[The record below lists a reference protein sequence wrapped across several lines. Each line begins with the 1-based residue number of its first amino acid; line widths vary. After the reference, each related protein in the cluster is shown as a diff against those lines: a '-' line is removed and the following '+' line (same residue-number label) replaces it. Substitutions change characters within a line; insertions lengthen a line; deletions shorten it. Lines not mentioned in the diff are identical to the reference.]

1 MSVEHVRQEEVAATP
16 PQYLKVLGGRG
27 VWIQSA
33 TLVVIVLLVLSP
45 ILPTLFQSLLDRP
58 IYDLAQGSLTW
69 NNYVTLFTEAGFGQ
83 VVLNTFIFALLTTLI
98 AMGIG
103 VSLAILLVRTEI
115 PGGRF
120 VRTILIWPIYI
131 SPLVLAFS
139 FIFIYGPAGFITLA
153 IEQTFGFTPWRLY
166 TITGMAITE
175 AVAAIPLAYL
185 YCSSA
190 LQQADASL
198 EDAARCCG
206 ARPFR
211 VLRSVILP
219 QLRPAML
226 YSALLIFSLALES
239 LSIPLLYGEPVGI
252 TFFSSFLYVNGVQQV
267 NPDYGMLGAA
277 STLTLLVIAVLVT
290 LQGYLL
296 RNSQRFVSVRGKATR
311 LRRFNLGKGRWL
323 AFACV
328 WAYIL
333 LGPILP
339 LAALGLRA
347 FTQLL
352 SPLVSPFKVLTFDNI
367 SLAFSQPEYVSSVV
381 NSVVIALVG
390 SVATTLLAAI
400 AVLVVK
406 RSTFRAR
413 KPIEFLAL
421 APQALPGIII
431 GLGFFWAFALAGP
444 VGVVR
449 GTILALI
456 IAFCMRALPQAYAA
470 ISPVVMQVGRELDQA
485 ARVMGADWWYTFSRV
500 LVRLI
505 TPALLASYVLVF
517 VQMIKEFTP
526 ALFLATADT
535 NVIGTTSL
543 ELWQNGQS
551 GAVAALSVVQIA
563 IVAVFV
569 FIAGK
574 LLKVRTHA

>member
-1 MSVEHVRQEEVAATP
+1 MSAEHVRQEEPAAP
-16 PQYLKVLGGRG
+16 PQYLRLLGGRG
-27 VWIQSA
+27 LWIQSL
-33 TLVVIVLLVLSP
+33 TLVVVVVLVLSP
-45 ILPTLFQSLLDRP
+45 ILPTLFQSVLDRP
-58 IYDLAQGSLTW
+58 IYELAEGGLTW
-69 NNYVTLFTEAGFGQ
+69 SNYVDLFTDAGFGR
-83 VVLNTFIFALLTTLI
+83 VVLNSLIFAVLTTLL
-98 AMGIG
+98 AMVIG
-103 VSLAILLVRTEI
+103 VSLAVLLVRTEV
-115 PGGRF
+115 PGGRIA
-120 VRTILIWPIYI
+120 RNILIWPIYI

-139 FIFIYGPAGFITLA
+139 FIFVYGPSGFLTIA
-153 IEQTFGFTPWRLY
+153 IEQTFGFSPWKLY
-166 TITGMAITE
+166 TIPGMAVTE
-175 AVAAIPLAYL
+175 AVAAVPFAYL

-190 LQQADASL
+190 LQQVDASL

-219 QLRPAML
+219 LLRPAVL
-226 YSALLIFSLALES
+226 YSALLIFSIALES
-239 LSIPLLYGEPVGI
+239 LSIPLLYGAPVGI
-252 TFFSSFLYVNGVQQV
+252 TFFSSFVYVNGVQQV

-277 STLTLLVIAVLVT
+277 STLTLLLLVVLVT

-311 LRRFNLGKGRWL
+311 PRRFNLGKVRWP
-323 AFACV
+323 AFALV
-328 WAYIL
+328 WLYIL
-333 LGPILP
+333 LGPVLP
-339 LAALGLRA
+339 LAALVLRA
-347 FTQLL
+347 FTQIL
-352 SPLVSPFKVLTFDNI
+352 SPLVSPLKVLTLDNVR
-367 SLAFSQPEYVSSVV
+367 LAFSQPEYVGSVV
-381 NSVVIALVG
+381 NSIVIALVG
-390 SVATTLLAAI
+390 STVTTLLAAV

-406 RSTFRAR
+406 RSDFKIR
-413 KPIEFLAL
+413 KPIEFLSL

-444 VGVVR
+444 LGAVR
-449 GTILALI
+449 STILALI

-526 ALFLATADT
+526 AVFLATAET

-551 GAVAALSVVQIA
+551 GAVAALSIVQIA

-569 FIAGK
+569 FFAGK